1 MYILYTQTSFIYL
14 SSLNMH
20 LHISTYVLLEYV
32 SVTSQ
37 LRHNLGFL
45 GIYATSES
53 SRQSLQKSR
62 FNTINGI
69 INNTTTF
76 TKSIAIL

>member
-1 MYILYTQTSFIYL
+1 
-14 SSLNMH
+14 MH

-32 SVTSQ
+32 SVASQ

-45 GIYATSES
+45 GICATSES
-53 SRQSLQKSR
+53 SGQSLQKSR
-62 FNTINGI
+62 LNTINSI
-69 INNTTTF
+69 INNTITF